1 MLKEL
6 LGECNSSTYILS
18 AEGVSELLLS
28 LVVLYCHWLIP
39 AIRGVEI
46 LLTLSHLV
54 SEASNDTE
62 NVIISILLNSHENI
76 EIPYSQLFCGSKLI
90 IYVASAINRTS
101 HDFILHF
108 IFMVLPF
115 TCVYIHICVGEKQ
128 LKMTTHSQY
137 NQWLEVNT
145 YMWLIVKVQCSVT
158 RFFNTVASVLLW
170 GIHAMQC
177 NVIHI
182 LDDYF
187 YLTQLAL
194 LHVSLS

>member
-1 MLKEL
+1 MVVLNALPKIIPDFFCIGAVFETLKGKWHSSWNRYLPKIKSQMSVLLRQYRVLKEL

-76 EIPYSQLFCGSKLI
+76 EIPYSQLFCGSKFI

-101 HDFILHF
+101 HDLIFAFYFYGIALH
-108 IFMVLPF
+108 M
-115 TCVYIHICVGEKQ
+115 CIHICVGEKQ
-128 LKMTTHSQY
+128 LKMTTHF
-137 NQWLEVNT
+137 
-145 YMWLIVKVQCSVT
+145 I
-158 RFFNTVASVLLW
+158 
-170 GIHAMQC
+170 I
-177 NVIHI
+177 
-182 LDDYF
+182 
-187 YLTQLAL
+187 
-194 LHVSLS
+194 